1 VEEVPR
7 TVAQPHELFLLPE
20 LTAGAVSSLPEGAS
34 AICGRAVAKWRAGSI
49 FVLCS
54 PSPPAPSAGFS
65 PHHVSG
71 QGGRRRG
78 RLVTSVVDEFGKEF
92 RPPTCYFNL
101 GFFS

>member
-7 TVAQPHELFLLPE
+7 AVAQSHELFLLPE
-20 LTAGAVSSLPEGAS
+20 LAARAVSSLPEGAS

-65 PHHVSG
+65 PHHVSS

-78 RLVTSVVDEFGKEF
+78 RLVSSVVDEFGKEF
-92 RPPTCYFNL
+92 RSAACYLNL